1 MDTQAIIEA
10 LDNEIA
16 RLKEVKAL
24 LAAANATAL
33 TGNLKRSPGRP
44 KKAAS
49 VVSLKKAASV
59 VAPKKRKAMSPEAR
73 ERIVAAQK
81 ARWAKVRK
89 AAKKAAKVE
98 AAEAA

>member
-16 RLKEVKAL
+16 RLQEVKAL
-24 LAAANATAL
+24 LAATNATAL

-44 KKAAS
+44 KKAAT
-49 VVSLKKAASV
+49 V
-59 VAPKKRKAMSPEAR
+59 VAPTKRKGISPEAR
-73 ERIVAAQK
+73 ERIAAAQK
-81 ARWAKVRK
+81 ARWVKVRR

-98 AAEAA
+98 AAA